1 MESAILSKT
10 SFKKSAELLSRATRM
25 FAHVLHRVPR
35 RVAREGCGSKLLCA
49 RLRMAAARKPSR
61 VSAAVTHVRSYV
73 DAVGLSACM
82 LRGRVFSRTAVH
94 SRCGDL
100 LLSAIVPYAA
110 PRRRVRTITRIC
122 SNSVC
127 LHVCMRTCMH
137 TLHTHTY
144 VDARPYACTSV

>member
-1 MESAILSKT
+1 MSGLDINT
-10 SFKKSAELLSRATRM
+10 YM
-25 FAHVLHRVPR
+25 FAHVLHKVPR

-144 VDARPYACTSV
+144 VDARPYACTSVCV